1 MLASLMTE
9 IRTYTVPASSN
20 TVPASSTVLLCFPAK
35 GGRKDRERGPFL
47 PSTLVMEWQAVGLPG
62 QKLECFL
69 GQKHLTIAHLLIQTP
84 PGKDSDRDKS

>member
-9 IRTYTVPASSN
+9 IRTYTVPASS
-20 TVPASSTVLLCFPAK
+20 TALLCFPAK
-35 GGRKDRERGPFL
+35 GGVARTERRGPFL